1 MLIAICDDEEFFLDH
16 FERTIKDYYYY
27 DRGMSCQIVKY
38 LNGHDLMTDLETQ
51 MHKIDVAVLDIE
63 MPGYSGIDLVKD
75 IRKVCPDLP
84 VMFLSSNEACGD
96 IAVEYD
102 LCAYIYKSAGET
114 KLYNA
119 FDFLLEEE
127 RIAKQTYDT
136 KNFSIRISDIMYIEM
151 KSHEALFH
159 MEAEVFSDRN
169 TLSNLQKDSRFD
181 KFITL
186 SRSLMANYRFIA
198 DLKDVVYLTT
208 GETLKYSQ
216 SKKRRCI
223 KKCIYLRG
231 QRFR

>member
-1 MLIAICDDEEFFLDH
+1 MLIAICDDEEFFLNY
-16 FERTIKDYYYY
+16 FEKTIKDYYSF
-27 DRGMSCQIVKY
+27 DRGMTCQIIKY

-51 MHKIDVAVLDIE
+51 KYKIDIAVLDIE
-63 MPGYSGIDLVKD
+63 MPEYSGVELVKD
-75 IRKVCPDLP
+75 IRKICPDLP
-84 VMFLSSNEACGD
+84 VMFLSSNETCGD

-136 KNFSIRISDIMYIEM
+136 KNFSIRISDILYVEISGHTAFIHT
-151 KSHEALFH
+151 KSD
-159 MEAEVFSDRN
+159 VYDDRN

-186 SRSLMANYRFIA
+186 SRNLMVNYKFIA

-216 SKKRRCI
+216 SKKENVL